1 MTNSES
7 ALLTGFRDA
16 TTRTAVNT
24 ITPAKYE
31 NKTVVM
37 VSSSMARGGI
47 AGGHPTP
54 LETNRWF

>member
-16 TTRTAVNT
+16 ITRIAVNT

-31 NKTVVM
+31 NKTVAM
-37 VSSSMARGGI
+37 GPLFTARGGI
-47 AGGHPTP
+47 AEAHPTP
-54 LETNRWF
+54 LETKRWF